1 MKRRKYFTL
10 IELLVVIAIIAILAA
25 MLLPALNQARS
36 RAQSIQCVSNLKQI
50 GTYLSLYSGDNDD
63 FTLLAAE
70 TTWMPILWRGYA
82 RPGDSG
88 LSDAEIN
95 DQAPF
100 KGTPFQCPS
109 NTYTHSSRFSY
120 GLNRQFNLQNP
131 ADPASAV
138 VQRKVTYF
146 RKAGQTM
153 QIADNGSFN
162 GTINRIAQRGG
173 MAALLNNQGVL
184 DSNSG
189 LLTSFNNID
198 RQMRHGGGGFL
209 NVCWLDGHA
218 SSPKGGELD
227 LSGYHPLM
235 WAGKE

>member
-1 MKRRKYFTL
+1 MGQRRFFTL

-50 GTYLSLYSGDNDD
+50 GTYLSLYSGDNNDFILLGDD
-63 FTLLAAE
+63 AWL
-70 TTWMPILWRGYA
+70 PILWRGYV
-82 RPGDSG
+82 RPGDAG
-88 LSDAEIN
+88 LSDTEIN

-109 NTYTHSSRFSY
+109 NTYTHSTRFSY

-138 VQRKVTYF
+138 VQRKLTF
-146 RKAGQTM
+146 FQKPGQTLL
-153 QIADNGSFN
+153 IADSGSYN
-162 GTINRIAQRGG
+162 AIINRIAQRGG

-189 LLTSFNNID
+189 LLTSFNNVD

-209 NVCWLDGHA
+209 NVCWLDGHV

-235 WAGKE
+235 WAGK